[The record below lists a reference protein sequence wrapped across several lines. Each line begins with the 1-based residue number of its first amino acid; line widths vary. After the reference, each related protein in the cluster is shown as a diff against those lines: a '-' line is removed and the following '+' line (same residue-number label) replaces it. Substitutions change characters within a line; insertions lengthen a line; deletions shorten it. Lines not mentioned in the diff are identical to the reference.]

1 MQVFAQPYII
11 TGGGPGNTSRS
22 ATMYLYET
30 AWKFFRFGYA
40 SSISV
45 ILAGTMIV
53 VTIIL
58 FVSMRQRAE
67 Y

>member
-1 MQVFAQPYII
+1 MSSYII
-11 TGGGPGNTSRS
+11 TGGGPGNASRT

-30 AWKFFRFGYA
+30 AWKYFRFGYA

-45 ILAGTMIV
+45 VLAVIMII
-53 VTIIL
+53 VTAVM
-58 FVSMRQRAE
+58 FRTMRQRAE

>member
-1 MQVFAQPYII
+1 MSSYII
-11 TGGGPGNTSRS
+11 TGGGPGNASRT

-30 AWKFFRFGYA
+30 AWKYFRFGYA

-45 ILAGTMIV
+45 VLAVIMMII
-53 VTIIL
+53 VTAVM
-58 FVSMRQRAE
+58 FRTMRQRAE